1 MFDSPSPH
9 PKDFPDEVLEVIA
22 RRPNVCNCLHMPAQS
37 GSTAM
42 LERMARGYSREA
54 YLALIDRVKEI
65 IPGCAITTDIIAG
78 FCHETEEEHADTV
91 SLMTRVGYEQAFMFA
106 YSEREGTSA
115 ARNLEDDVPEDV
127 KQRRLQEIID
137 RSARRRKEPGE
148 GGGTR
153 TCAPWRAQA
162 RRTRRN

>member
-1 MFDSPSPH
+1 M
-9 PKDFPDEVLEVIA
+9 IA

-106 YSEREGTSA
+106 YSERVGT
-115 ARNLEDDVPEDV
+115 
-127 KQRRLQEIID
+127 
-137 RSARRRKEPGE
+137 RRRDEVRSPGE
-148 GGGTR
+148 RVPARGEAAGIGAR
-153 TCAPWRAQA
+153 EVGRAPSMA
-162 RRTRRN
+162 RLIFS